1 VQASIHTTDDTGG
14 TALLDDGR
22 EVTWDLASV
31 ARSGLRHLRTGQR
44 VSVEL
49 SEDETR
55 ATRVWIVGIGDGEVI
70 R

>member
-1 VQASIHTTDDTGG
+1 MQASIHTTDDTGG